1 MNSSSDTSPTG
12 CEADLVF
19 GKRLQ
24 HPSSLSVAFF
34 IFLIIVNLLTF
45 PVTAV
50 LNALVM
56 ISVQTKSRLRVHK
69 SNVLLAF
76 LALTDF
82 TVGILVQPAFSAVL
96 IMLLL
101 NEPRGYCVLKVL
113 RHVTF
118 VVNASLFHLVLLT
131 GERYIAM
138 KHPFSYLTF
147 VTEGRLLFASAMAWF
162 LSISHSVLLLLSQ
175 PVFFICVSI
184 SSILSFAVISFCHVT
199 VLGET
204 RRHERQLAAQQA
216 TSEAREEFDSNKKA
230 FKLTSIIL
238 VLLILF
244 VLIPTSTLP
253 VVLFSYRE
261 FTPEAVYL
269 FFSFTMSLVFL
280 DSLLNPIVYA
290 LRLRQFR
297 VAIIEL
303 LFRTVNIVDAEEIE
317 MRFSGGPNA
326 VVRVNRVKDKQGQEE
341 QNQQNMTVENV

>member
-1 MNSSSDTSPTG
+1 MNSSSDTSPTS
-12 CEADLVF
+12 CEADLVL

-56 ISVQTKSRLRVHK
+56 ISVQTKSRLRGHK

-82 TVGILVQPAFSAVL
+82 TIGILVQPAFAAVL

-175 PVFFICVSI
+175 PVFFICVTI

-199 VLGET
+199 VFGET
-204 RRHERQLAAQQA
+204 RRHERQLAAQQVTWRQGKNLSA
-216 TSEAREEFDSNKKA
+216 IR
-230 FKLTSIIL
+230 
-238 VLLILF
+238 
-244 VLIPTSTLP
+244 
-253 VVLFSYRE
+253 R
-261 FTPEAVYL
+261 
-269 FFSFTMSLVFL
+269 
-280 DSLLNPIVYA
+280 LLNSH
-290 LRLRQFR
+290 L
-297 VAIIEL
+297 
-303 LFRTVNIVDAEEIE
+303 
-317 MRFSGGPNA
+317 
-326 VVRVNRVKDKQGQEE
+326 
-341 QNQQNMTVENV
+341 

>member
-50 LNALVM
+50 LNALVV
-56 ISVQTKSRLRVHK
+56 ISVQTRSRLRAHK
-69 SNVLLAF
+69 SNILLAF

-82 TVGILVQPAFSAVL
+82 IVGILVQPAFAAVL

-113 RHVTF
+113 RHVT
-118 VVNASLFHLVLLT
+118 VVVIASLFHLVLLT

-216 TSEAREEFDSNKKA
+216 TSEAREEFERNKKA

-244 VLIPTSTLP
+244 VLIPGTLP
-253 VVLFSYRE
+253 VVLISYRE
-261 FTPEAVYL
+261 FTSEAVYL

>member
-56 ISVQTKSRLRVHK
+56 ISVETKSRLRAHK

-82 TVGILVQPAFSAVL
+82 TVGILVQPAFAAVL

-113 RHVTF
+113 RHVT
-118 VVNASLFHLVLLT
+118 VVVIASLFHLVLLT

-147 VTEGRLLFASAMAWF
+147 ATEGRLLFASAMAWF
-162 LSISHSVLLLLSQ
+162 LSISHSVLLLLSK
-175 PVFFICVSI
+175 PMYMRCVGI
-184 SSILSFAVISFCHVT
+184 SSFPSFAVICFCHVT

-204 RRHERQLAAQQA
+204 RGHERQLAAQQA
-216 TSEAREEFDSNKKA
+216 TPEAREEFESNKKA

-244 VLIPTSTLP
+244 VLIPSTLP
-253 VVLFSYRE
+253 VVLLSYSE
-261 FTPEAVYL
+261 FAPEAVYL

-290 LRLRQFR
+290 WRLRQFR

-303 LFRTVNIVDAEEIE
+303 LFRTVNTVDAEEIE
-317 MRFSGGPNA
+317 MRFFGVPNA
-326 VVRVNRVKDKQGQEE
+326 VVRVNRVKDKQDQEE

>member
-1 MNSSSDTSPTG
+1 MNSSSDTSPTS
-12 CEADLVF
+12 CEADLVL

-56 ISVQTKSRLRVHK
+56 ISVQTKSRLRAHK

-82 TVGILVQPAFSAVL
+82 TIGILVQPAFAAVL

-138 KHPFSYLTF
+138 KHPFSHLTF

-175 PVFFICVSI
+175 PVFFICVTI

-199 VLGET
+199 VFGET
-204 RRHERQLAAQQA
+204 RRHERQLAAQQV
-216 TSEAREEFDSNKKA
+216 TLEAREEFERNKKA

-244 VLIPTSTLP
+244 VLIPTGTLP

-303 LFRTVNIVDAEEIE
+303 LFRTVNTVDAEEIE
-317 MRFSGGPNA
+317 MRFFGGPNA
-326 VVRVNRVKDKQGQEE
+326 VVRVNRVKDKHDQEE

>member
-56 ISVQTKSRLRVHK
+56 ISVQTKSRLRAHK

-82 TVGILVQPAFSAVL
+82 IVGILVQPAFAAVL

-101 NEPRGYCVLKVL
+101 NELRGYCVLKVL

-162 LSISHSVLLLLSQ
+162 LSISHSVLLLLSK
-175 PVFFICVSI
+175 PVYLRCVGI

-199 VLGET
+199 VFGET

-216 TSEAREEFDSNKKA
+216 TSEAREEFERNKKA

-244 VLIPTSTLP
+244 VLIPSTLP
-253 VVLFSYRE
+253 VVLISYRE

-280 DSLLNPIVYA
+280 DSLLNLIVYA

-317 MRFSGGPNA
+317 MRFFGVPNA
-326 VVRVNRVKDKQGQEE
+326 VVRVNRVKDKQDQEE

>member
-34 IFLIIVNLLTF
+34 IFLITVDLLTF

-56 ISVQTKSRLRVHK
+56 ISVQTKSRLRAHK

-82 TVGILVQPAFSAVL
+82 TVGILVQPAFAAVL

-113 RHVTF
+113 RHVT
-118 VVNASLFHLVLLT
+118 VVVIASLFHLVLLT

-162 LSISHSVLLLLSQ
+162 LSISHSVILLVSK
-175 PVFFICVSI
+175 PVYMRCVGI

-199 VLGET
+199 VFCET

-216 TSEAREEFDSNKKA
+216 TPEAREEFERNRKA
-230 FKLTSIIL
+230 FKHTSIIL
-238 VLLILF
+238 ILLILF
-244 VLIPTSTLP
+244 VLIPGTLP
-253 VVLFSYRE
+253 VVLLNYRE

-290 LRLRQFR
+290 WRLRQFR

-317 MRFSGGPNA
+317 MRFFGVPNA
-326 VVRVNRVKDKQGQEE
+326 VLRVNRVKDKQDQEE

>member
-56 ISVQTKSRLRVHK
+56 ISVQTKSRLRAHK

-82 TVGILVQPAFSAVL
+82 TVGILVQPAFAAVL

-175 PVFFICVSI
+175 PVFFICVTI

-199 VLGET
+199 VFGET

-216 TSEAREEFDSNKKA
+216 TSEAREEFERNKKA

-244 VLIPTSTLP
+244 VLIPSTLP
-253 VVLFSYRE
+253 VVLISYRE

-317 MRFSGGPNA
+317 MRFFGVPNA
-326 VVRVNRVKDKQGQEE
+326 VVRVNRVKDKQDQEE

>member
-1 MNSSSDTSPTG
+1 MNSSSYTSPTG

-56 ISVQTKSRLRVHK
+56 ISVQTKSRLRAHK

-82 TVGILVQPAFSAVL
+82 TVGILVQPAFAAVL

-101 NEPRGYCVLKVL
+101 NEPHGYCVLKVF
-113 RHVTF
+113 RHVT
-118 VVNASLFHLVLLT
+118 VVVIASLFHLVLLT

-162 LSISHSVLLLLSQ
+162 LSISHSVLLLLSK
-175 PVFFICVSI
+175 PVYMRCVGI
-184 SSILSFAVISFCHVT
+184 SSILSFAVISFCHLT
-199 VLGET
+199 VFGET

-216 TSEAREEFDSNKKA
+216 TPEAKEEFERNRKA

-244 VLIPTSTLP
+244 VLIPGTLP
-253 VVLFSYRE
+253 VVLLNYRE

-290 LRLRQFR
+290 WRLRQFR

-303 LFRTVNIVDAEEIE
+303 LFRTVNIVDAEETE
-317 MRFSGGPNA
+317 MRFFGVPNA
-326 VVRVNRVKDKQGQEE
+326 VLRVNRVKDKQDQEE

>member
-19 GKRLQ
+19 GKRLR

-56 ISVQTKSRLRVHK
+56 ISVQTKSRLRAHK

-82 TVGILVQPAFSAVL
+82 TVGILVQPAFAAAL

-147 VTEGRLLFASAMAWF
+147 VTEGRVLFASAMAWF

-216 TSEAREEFDSNKKA
+216 TSEAREEFERNKKA

-244 VLIPTSTLP
+244 VLIPGTLP
-253 VVLFSYRE
+253 VVLISYRE

-290 LRLRQFR
+290 LRLRQYR

-317 MRFSGGPNA
+317 MRFFGVPNA
-326 VVRVNRVKDKQGQEE
+326 VVRVNRVKDKQDQEE

>member
-50 LNALVM
+50 LNALVV
-56 ISVQTKSRLRVHK
+56 ISVQTKSRLRTHK
-69 SNVLLAF
+69 SDVLLAF

-82 TVGILVQPAFSAVL
+82 TIGILVQPAFSAVL

-204 RRHERQLAAQQA
+204 GRHERQLAAQQA
-216 TSEAREEFDSNKKA
+216 TSEAREEFESNKKA

-244 VLIPTSTLP
+244 VLIPSTLP
-253 VVLFSYRE
+253 VVLISYRE
-261 FTPEAVYL
+261 FTPEAAYL

-317 MRFSGGPNA
+317 MRFFGVPNA
-326 VVRVNRVKDKQGQEE
+326 VVRVNRVKDKQDQEE

>member
-1 MNSSSDTSPTG
+1 MNSSSYTSPTG

-56 ISVQTKSRLRVHK
+56 ISVQTKSRLRAHK

-82 TVGILVQPAFSAVL
+82 TVGILVQPTFAAVL

-113 RHVTF
+113 RHVT
-118 VVNASLFHLVLLT
+118 VVVIASLFHLVLLT

-138 KHPFSYLTF
+138 KHPFSYLSF
-147 VTEGRLLFASAMAWF
+147 VTEGRLLCTSAMAWF
-162 LSISHSVLLLLSQ
+162 LSISHSIILLVSK
-175 PVFFICVSI
+175 PVYMRCVGI
-184 SSILSFAVISFCHVT
+184 SSLLSFAIISFCHLT
-199 VLGET
+199 VFGET
-204 RRHERQLAAQQA
+204 RRHERQLAAQA
-216 TSEAREEFDSNKKA
+216 TPEAREEFERNRKA

-244 VLIPTSTLP
+244 VLIPGTLP
-253 VVLFSYRE
+253 VVLLNYRE

-290 LRLRQFR
+290 WRLRQFR

-317 MRFSGGPNA
+317 MRFFGVPNA
-326 VVRVNRVKDKQGQEE
+326 VLRVNRVKDKQDQEE

>member
-12 CEADLVF
+12 CEAYLVF

-24 HPSSLSVAFF
+24 HPSSLSVACF

-56 ISVQTKSRLRVHK
+56 ISVQTKSRLRAHK

-82 TVGILVQPAFSAVL
+82 TVGILVQPAFAAVL

-113 RHVTF
+113 RHVT
-118 VVNASLFHLVLLT
+118 VVVIASLFHLVLLT

-138 KHPFSYLTF
+138 KHPFSYLSF
-147 VTEGRLLFASAMAWF
+147 VTEGRLLCTSAMAWF
-162 LSISHSVLLLLSQ
+162 LSISHSIILLVSK
-175 PVFFICVSI
+175 PVYMRCVGI
-184 SSILSFAVISFCHVT
+184 SSLLSFAIISFCHLT
-199 VLGET
+199 VFGET
-204 RRHERQLAAQQA
+204 RRHERQLAAQA
-216 TSEAREEFDSNKKA
+216 TPEAREEFERNRKA

-244 VLIPTSTLP
+244 VLIPGTLP
-253 VVLFSYRE
+253 VVLLNYRE

-290 LRLRQFR
+290 WRLRQFR

-317 MRFSGGPNA
+317 MRFFGVPNA
-326 VVRVNRVKDKQGQEE
+326 VLRVNRVKDKQDQEE

>member
-1 MNSSSDTSPTG
+1 MNSSSDTSPTS
-12 CEADLVF
+12 CEADLVL

-56 ISVQTKSRLRVHK
+56 ISVQTKSRLRAHK

-82 TVGILVQPAFSAVL
+82 TIGILVQPAFAAVL

-175 PVFFICVSI
+175 PVFFICVTI

-199 VLGET
+199 VFGET
-204 RRHERQLAAQQA
+204 RRHERQLAAQQV
-216 TSEAREEFDSNKKA
+216 TLEAREEFERNKKA

-244 VLIPTSTLP
+244 VLIPCTLP
-253 VVLFSYRE
+253 VVLISYRE

-303 LFRTVNIVDAEEIE
+303 LFRTVNVVDAEEIE

-326 VVRVNRVKDKQGQEE
+326 VVRVNRVKDKQDQEE

>member
-56 ISVQTKSRLRVHK
+56 ISVQTKSRLRAHK

-82 TVGILVQPAFSAVL
+82 TVGILVQPAFAAAL

-147 VTEGRLLFASAMAWF
+147 VTEGRVLFASAMAWF

-216 TSEAREEFDSNKKA
+216 TSEAREEFESNKKA

-238 VLLILF
+238 VLLISF
-244 VLIPTSTLP
+244 VLIRTSTLP

-280 DSLLNPIVYA
+280 DSLLNPIVYT

-317 MRFSGGPNA
+317 MRFFGVPNA
-326 VVRVNRVKDKQGQEE
+326 VVRVNRVKDKQDQEE

>member
-1 MNSSSDTSPTG
+1 MNSSSDTSPTS
-12 CEADLVF
+12 CEADLVL

-56 ISVQTKSRLRVHK
+56 ISVQTKSRLRAHK

-82 TVGILVQPAFSAVL
+82 TIGILVQPAFAAVL

-162 LSISHSVLLLLSQ
+162 LSISHSVLVLLSQ
-175 PVFFICVSI
+175 PVFFICVTI

-199 VLGET
+199 VFGET
-204 RRHERQLAAQQA
+204 RRHERQLAAQQV
-216 TSEAREEFDSNKKA
+216 TLEAREEFERNKKA

-244 VLIPTSTLP
+244 VLIPSTLP
-253 VVLFSYRE
+253 VVLISYRE

-317 MRFSGGPNA
+317 MRFFGVPNA
-326 VVRVNRVKDKQGQEE
+326 VVRVNRVKDKQDQEE

>member
-19 GKRLQ
+19 GKRLR

-56 ISVQTKSRLRVHK
+56 ISVQTKSRLRAHK

-82 TVGILVQPAFSAVL
+82 TVGILVQPAFAAAL

-147 VTEGRLLFASAMAWF
+147 VTEGRVLFASAMAWF

-216 TSEAREEFDSNKKA
+216 TSEAREEFERNKKA

-244 VLIPTSTLP
+244 VLIPGTLP
-253 VVLFSYRE
+253 VVLISYRE

-280 DSLLNPIVYA
+280 DLLLNPIVYA

-317 MRFSGGPNA
+317 MRFFGVPNA
-326 VVRVNRVKDKQGQEE
+326 VVRVNRVKDKQDQEE

>member
-34 IFLIIVNLLTF
+34 IFLITVDLLTF

-56 ISVQTKSRLRVHK
+56 ISVQTKSRLRAHK

-82 TVGILVQPAFSAVL
+82 TVGILVQPTFAAVL

-113 RHVTF
+113 RHVT
-118 VVNASLFHLVLLT
+118 VVVIASLFHLVLLT

-138 KHPFSYLTF
+138 KHPFSYLSF
-147 VTEGRLLFASAMAWF
+147 VTEGRLLCTSAMAWF
-162 LSISHSVLLLLSQ
+162 LSISHSIILLVSK
-175 PVFFICVSI
+175 PVYMRCVGI
-184 SSILSFAVISFCHVT
+184 SSLLSFAIISFCHLT
-199 VLGET
+199 VFGET
-204 RRHERQLAAQQA
+204 RRHERQLAAQA
-216 TSEAREEFDSNKKA
+216 TPEAREEFERNRKA

-244 VLIPTSTLP
+244 VLIPGTLP
-253 VVLFSYRE
+253 VVLLNYRE

-290 LRLRQFR
+290 WRLRQFR

-317 MRFSGGPNA
+317 MRFFGVPNA
-326 VVRVNRVKDKQGQEE
+326 VLRVNRVKDKQDQEE

>member
-1 MNSSSDTSPTG
+1 MNSSSYTSPTG

-24 HPSSLSVAFF
+24 HPSSLSVACF

-56 ISVQTKSRLRVHK
+56 ISVQTKSRLRAHK

-82 TVGILVQPAFSAVL
+82 TVGILVQPTFAAVL

-113 RHVTF
+113 RHVT
-118 VVNASLFHLVLLT
+118 VVVIASLFHLVLLT

-138 KHPFSYLTF
+138 KHPFSYLSF
-147 VTEGRLLFASAMAWF
+147 VTEGRLLCTSAMAWF
-162 LSISHSVLLLLSQ
+162 LSISHSIILLVSK
-175 PVFFICVSI
+175 PVYMRCVGI
-184 SSILSFAVISFCHVT
+184 SSLLSFAIISFCHLT
-199 VLGET
+199 VFGET
-204 RRHERQLAAQQA
+204 RRHERQLAAQA
-216 TSEAREEFDSNKKA
+216 TPEAREEFERNRKA

-244 VLIPTSTLP
+244 VLIPGTLP
-253 VVLFSYRE
+253 VVLLNYRE

-290 LRLRQFR
+290 WRLRQFR

-317 MRFSGGPNA
+317 MRFFGVPNA
-326 VVRVNRVKDKQGQEE
+326 VLRVNRVKDKQDQEE

>member
-12 CEADLVF
+12 CEAYLVF

-34 IFLIIVNLLTF
+34 IFLITVDLLTF

-56 ISVQTKSRLRVHK
+56 ISVQTKSRLRAHK

-82 TVGILVQPAFSAVL
+82 TVGILVQPTFAAVL

-113 RHVTF
+113 RHVT
-118 VVNASLFHLVLLT
+118 VVVIASLFHLVLLT

-138 KHPFSYLTF
+138 KHPFSYLSF
-147 VTEGRLLFASAMAWF
+147 VTEGRLLCTSAMAWF
-162 LSISHSVLLLLSQ
+162 LSISHSIILLVSK
-175 PVFFICVSI
+175 PVYMRCVGI
-184 SSILSFAVISFCHVT
+184 SSLLSFAIISFCHLT
-199 VLGET
+199 VFGET
-204 RRHERQLAAQQA
+204 RRHERQLAAQA
-216 TSEAREEFDSNKKA
+216 TPEAREEFERNRKA

-244 VLIPTSTLP
+244 VLIPGTLP
-253 VVLFSYRE
+253 VVLLNYRE

-290 LRLRQFR
+290 WRLRQFR

-317 MRFSGGPNA
+317 MRFFGVPNA
-326 VVRVNRVKDKQGQEE
+326 VLRVNRVKDKQDQEE

>member
-56 ISVQTKSRLRVHK
+56 ISVQTKSRLRAHK

-82 TVGILVQPAFSAVL
+82 TVGILVQPAFAAVL
-96 IMLLL
+96 IMLLH
-101 NEPRGYCVLKVL
+101 NEPRGYCVLKVF
-113 RHVTF
+113 RHVT
-118 VVNASLFHLVLLT
+118 VVVIASLFHLGLLT

-147 VTEGRLLFASAMAWF
+147 FTEERLLFASAMAWF
-162 LSISHSVLLLLSQ
+162 LSISHSVILLVSK
-175 PVFFICVSI
+175 PVYMRCVGI
-184 SSILSFAVISFCHVT
+184 SSILSFAVISFCHLT
-199 VLGET
+199 VFGET

-216 TSEAREEFDSNKKA
+216 TPEAREEFERNRKA
-230 FKLTSIIL
+230 FKLTYIIL

-244 VLIPTSTLP
+244 VLIPGTLP
-253 VVLFSYRE
+253 VVLLNYRE

-290 LRLRQFR
+290 WRLRQFR

-317 MRFSGGPNA
+317 MRFFGVPNV
-326 VVRVNRVKDKQGQEE
+326 VVRVNRVKDKQDQGE
-341 QNQQNMTVENV
+341 QNQQNITVENV

>member
-56 ISVQTKSRLRVHK
+56 ISVQTKSRLRAHK

-82 TVGILVQPAFSAVL
+82 TVGILVQPAFAAAL

-147 VTEGRLLFASAMAWF
+147 VTEGRVLFASAMAWF

-216 TSEAREEFDSNKKA
+216 TSEAREEFERNKKA

-244 VLIPTSTLP
+244 VLIPGTLP
-253 VVLFSYRE
+253 VVLISYRE

-317 MRFSGGPNA
+317 MRFFGVPNA
-326 VVRVNRVKDKQGQEE
+326 VVRVNRVKDKQDQEE

>member
-34 IFLIIVNLLTF
+34 MFLIIVNLLTF
-45 PVTAV
+45 PVTA
-50 LNALVM
+50 LVV
-56 ISVQTKSRLRVHK
+56 ISVQTKSRLRAHK

-82 TVGILVQPAFSAVL
+82 IVGILVQPAFAAVL

-162 LSISHSVLLLLSQ
+162 LSISHSVLLLLSK
-175 PVFFICVSI
+175 PVYLRCVGI

-199 VLGET
+199 VFGET

-216 TSEAREEFDSNKKA
+216 TSEAREEFERNKKA

-244 VLIPTSTLP
+244 VLIPGTLP
-253 VVLFSYRE
+253 VVLISYRE

-317 MRFSGGPNA
+317 MRFFGVPNA
-326 VVRVNRVKDKQGQEE
+326 VVRVNRVKDKQDQEE

>member
-1 MNSSSDTSPTG
+1 
-12 CEADLVF
+12 
-19 GKRLQ
+19 
-24 HPSSLSVAFF
+24 
-34 IFLIIVNLLTF
+34 
-45 PVTAV
+45 
-50 LNALVM
+50 
-56 ISVQTKSRLRVHK
+56 
-69 SNVLLAF
+69 
-76 LALTDF
+76 
-82 TVGILVQPAFSAVL
+82 
-96 IMLLL
+96 
-101 NEPRGYCVLKVL
+101 
-113 RHVTF
+113 
-118 VVNASLFHLVLLT
+118 
-131 GERYIAM
+131 M

-204 RRHERQLAAQQA
+204 GRHERQLAAQQA
-216 TSEAREEFDSNKKA
+216 TSEAREEFESNKKA

-303 LFRTVNIVDAEEIE
+303 LFRTVNVVDAEEIE

-326 VVRVNRVKDKQGQEE
+326 VVRVNRVKDKQDQEE

>member
-1 MNSSSDTSPTG
+1 MNSSSDTSPTS
-12 CEADLVF
+12 CEADLVL

-56 ISVQTKSRLRVHK
+56 ISVQTKSRLRAHK

-82 TVGILVQPAFSAVL
+82 TIGILVQPAFAAVL

-175 PVFFICVSI
+175 PVFFICVTI

-199 VLGET
+199 VFGET
-204 RRHERQLAAQQA
+204 RRHERQLAAQQV
-216 TSEAREEFDSNKKA
+216 TLEAREEFERNKKA

-244 VLIPTSTLP
+244 VLIPGTLP
-253 VVLFSYRE
+253 VVLISYRE

-317 MRFSGGPNA
+317 MRFFGVPNA
-326 VVRVNRVKDKQGQEE
+326 VVRVNRVKDRQDQEE

>member
-1 MNSSSDTSPTG
+1 MNSSSDTSPTS
-12 CEADLVF
+12 CEADLVL

-56 ISVQTKSRLRVHK
+56 ISVQTKSRLRAHK
-69 SNVLLAF
+69 SKVLLAF

-82 TVGILVQPAFSAVL
+82 TVGILVQPAFAAVL

-175 PVFFICVSI
+175 PVFFICVTI

-199 VLGET
+199 VFGET

-216 TSEAREEFDSNKKA
+216 TSEAREEFERNKKA

-244 VLIPTSTLP
+244 VLIPSTLP
-253 VVLFSYRE
+253 VVLISYRE

-303 LFRTVNIVDAEEIE
+303 LFRTVNTVDAEEIE
-317 MRFSGGPNA
+317 MRFFGGPNA
-326 VVRVNRVKDKQGQEE
+326 VVRVNRVKDKHDQEE

>member
-56 ISVQTKSRLRVHK
+56 ISVQTKSRLRAHK

-82 TVGILVQPAFSAVL
+82 TIGILVQPAFAAVL

-175 PVFFICVSI
+175 PVFFICVTI
-184 SSILSFAVISFCHVT
+184 SGILSFAVISFCHVT
-199 VLGET
+199 VFGET
-204 RRHERQLAAQQA
+204 RRHERQLAAQQV
-216 TSEAREEFDSNKKA
+216 TLEAREEFERNKKA

-244 VLIPTSTLP
+244 VLIPGTLP
-253 VVLFSYRE
+253 VVLISYRE

-317 MRFSGGPNA
+317 MRFFGVPNA
-326 VVRVNRVKDKQGQEE
+326 VVRVNRVKDKQDQEE

>member
-19 GKRLQ
+19 RKRLQ
-24 HPSSLSVAFF
+24 HPSSLSVALF

-50 LNALVM
+50 LNALVV
-56 ISVQTKSRLRVHK
+56 ISVRTKSRLRAHK

-82 TVGILVQPAFSAVL
+82 IVGILVQPAFSAVL

-113 RHVTF
+113 RHGTF

-147 VTEGRLLFASAMAWF
+147 VTEGRLLFASVMAWF
-162 LSISHSVLLLLSQ
+162 LSISHSVLLLLSK
-175 PVFFICVSI
+175 PVYLRCVGI

-199 VLGET
+199 VFGET

-216 TSEAREEFDSNKKA
+216 TSEAREEFERNKKA

-244 VLIPTSTLP
+244 VLIPSTLP
-253 VVLFSYRE
+253 VVLISYRE

-317 MRFSGGPNA
+317 MRFFGGPNA
-326 VVRVNRVKDKQGQEE
+326 VVRVNRVKDKQDQEE

>member
-56 ISVQTKSRLRVHK
+56 ISVQTKSRLRAHK

-82 TVGILVQPAFSAVL
+82 IVGILVQPAFSAVL

-101 NEPRGYCVLKVL
+101 NELRGYCVLKVL

-162 LSISHSVLLLLSQ
+162 LSISHSVLLLLSK
-175 PVFFICVSI
+175 PVYLRCVGI

-199 VLGET
+199 VFGET

-216 TSEAREEFDSNKKA
+216 TSEAREEFERNKKA

-244 VLIPTSTLP
+244 VLIPSTLP
-253 VVLFSYRE
+253 VVLISYRE

-317 MRFSGGPNA
+317 MRFFGVPNA
-326 VVRVNRVKDKQGQEE
+326 VVRVNRVKDKQDQEE

>member
-56 ISVQTKSRLRVHK
+56 ISVQTKSRLRAHK

-82 TVGILVQPAFSAVL
+82 TVGILVQPAFAAVL

-113 RHVTF
+113 RHVT
-118 VVNASLFHLVLLT
+118 VVVIASLFHLVLLT

-162 LSISHSVLLLLSQ
+162 LSISHSVLLLLSK
-175 PVFFICVSI
+175 PVYLRCVGV
-184 SSILSFAVISFCHVT
+184 SSFLSFAVISFCHVT

-216 TSEAREEFDSNKKA
+216 TPEAREEFESNKKA
-230 FKLTSIIL
+230 VKLTSIIL

-244 VLIPTSTLP
+244 VLIPGTLP
-253 VVLFSYRE
+253 VVLLSYRE

-290 LRLRQFR
+290 WRLRQFR

-317 MRFSGGPNA
+317 MRFFGVPNA
-326 VVRVNRVKDKQGQEE
+326 VVRSS
-341 QNQQNMTVENV
+341 

>member
-1 MNSSSDTSPTG
+1 MNSSSDTSPTS
-12 CEADLVF
+12 CEADLVL

-56 ISVQTKSRLRVHK
+56 ISVQTKSRLRAHK

-82 TVGILVQPAFSAVL
+82 TVGILVQPAFAAVL

-113 RHVTF
+113 RHVT
-118 VVNASLFHLVLLT
+118 VVVIASLFHLGLLT

-175 PVFFICVSI
+175 PVFFICVTI
-184 SSILSFAVISFCHVT
+184 SGILSFAVISFCHVT
-199 VLGET
+199 VFGET

-216 TSEAREEFDSNKKA
+216 TSEAREEFERNKKA

-244 VLIPTSTLP
+244 VLIPGTLP
-253 VVLFSYRE
+253 VVLISYRE

-303 LFRTVNIVDAEEIE
+303 LFRTVNVVDAEEIE

-326 VVRVNRVKDKQGQEE
+326 VLELTESRISKIKKSKINKI
-341 QNQQNMTVENV
+341 

>member
-1 MNSSSDTSPTG
+1 MNSSSYTSPTG

-45 PVTAV
+45 PVTAI

-56 ISVQTKSRLRVHK
+56 ISVQTKSRLRAHK

-82 TVGILVQPAFSAVL
+82 TVGILVQPTFAAVL

-113 RHVTF
+113 RHVT
-118 VVNASLFHLVLLT
+118 VVVIASLFHLVLLT

-138 KHPFSYLTF
+138 KHPFSYLSF
-147 VTEGRLLFASAMAWF
+147 VTEGRLLCTSAMAWF
-162 LSISHSVLLLLSQ
+162 LSISHSIILLVSK
-175 PVFFICVSI
+175 PVYMRCVGI
-184 SSILSFAVISFCHVT
+184 SSLLSFAIISFCHLT
-199 VLGET
+199 VFGET
-204 RRHERQLAAQQA
+204 RRHERQLAAQA
-216 TSEAREEFDSNKKA
+216 TPEAREEFERNRKA

-244 VLIPTSTLP
+244 VLIPGTLP
-253 VVLFSYRE
+253 VVLLNYRE

-290 LRLRQFR
+290 WRLRQFR

-317 MRFSGGPNA
+317 MRFFGVPNA
-326 VVRVNRVKDKQGQEE
+326 VLRVNRVKDKQDQEE

>member
-56 ISVQTKSRLRVHK
+56 ISVQTKSRLRAHK

-82 TVGILVQPAFSAVL
+82 TIGILVQPAFAAVL

-175 PVFFICVSI
+175 PVFFICVTI
-184 SSILSFAVISFCHVT
+184 SGILSFAVISFCHVT
-199 VLGET
+199 VFGET
-204 RRHERQLAAQQA
+204 RRHERQLAAQQV
-216 TSEAREEFDSNKKA
+216 TLEAREEFERNKKA

-244 VLIPTSTLP
+244 VLIPSTLP
-253 VVLFSYRE
+253 VVLISYRE

-303 LFRTVNIVDAEEIE
+303 LFRTVNTVDAEEIE
-317 MRFSGGPNA
+317 MRFFGGPNA
-326 VVRVNRVKDKQGQEE
+326 VVRVNRVKDKQDQEE

>member
-19 GKRLQ
+19 RKRLQ
-24 HPSSLSVAFF
+24 HPSSLSVALF

-50 LNALVM
+50 LNALVV
-56 ISVQTKSRLRVHK
+56 ISVRTKSRLRAHK

-82 TVGILVQPAFSAVL
+82 IVGILVQPAFSAVL

-113 RHVTF
+113 RHGTF

-147 VTEGRLLFASAMAWF
+147 VTEGRLLFASVMAWF
-162 LSISHSVLLLLSQ
+162 LSISHSVLLLLSK
-175 PVFFICVSI
+175 PVYLRCVGI

-199 VLGET
+199 VFGET

-216 TSEAREEFDSNKKA
+216 TSEAREEFERNKKA

-244 VLIPTSTLP
+244 VLIPSTLP
-253 VVLFSYRE
+253 VVLISYRE

-269 FFSFTMSLVFL
+269 FFSFTMSLVVL

-303 LFRTVNIVDAEEIE
+303 LFRTVNVVDAEEIE

-326 VVRVNRVKDKQGQEE
+326 VVRVNRVNDKQDQEE

>member
-45 PVTAV
+45 PVTAI

-56 ISVQTKSRLRVHK
+56 ISVQTKSRLRAHK

-82 TVGILVQPAFSAVL
+82 TVGILVQPAFAAVL

-101 NEPRGYCVLKVL
+101 NEPHGYCVLKVF
-113 RHVTF
+113 RHVT
-118 VVNASLFHLVLLT
+118 VVVIASLFHLVLLT

-162 LSISHSVLLLLSQ
+162 LSISHSVLLLLSK
-175 PVFFICVSI
+175 PVYMRCVGI
-184 SSILSFAVISFCHVT
+184 SSILSFAVISFCHLT
-199 VLGET
+199 VFGET

-216 TSEAREEFDSNKKA
+216 TPEAKEEFERNRKA

-244 VLIPTSTLP
+244 VLIPGTLP
-253 VVLFSYRE
+253 VVLLNYRE

-290 LRLRQFR
+290 WRLRQFR

-303 LFRTVNIVDAEEIE
+303 LFRTVNIVDAEETE
-317 MRFSGGPNA
+317 MRFFGVPNA
-326 VVRVNRVKDKQGQEE
+326 VLRVNRVKDKQDQEE

>member
-1 MNSSSDTSPTG
+1 MNSSSDTSPTS
-12 CEADLVF
+12 CEADLVL

-56 ISVQTKSRLRVHK
+56 ISVQTKSRLRAHK

-82 TVGILVQPAFSAVL
+82 TIGILVQPAFAAVL

-162 LSISHSVLLLLSQ
+162 LSISHSVLVLLSQ
-175 PVFFICVSI
+175 PVFFICVTI

-199 VLGET
+199 VFGET
-204 RRHERQLAAQQA
+204 RRHERQLAAQQV
-216 TSEAREEFDSNKKA
+216 TLEAREEFERNKKA
-230 FKLTSIIL
+230 FK
-238 VLLILF
+238 
-244 VLIPTSTLP
+244 P
-253 VVLFSYRE
+253 
-261 FTPEAVYL
+261 
-269 FFSFTMSLVFL
+269 
-280 DSLLNPIVYA
+280 DC
-290 LRLRQFR
+290 LR
-297 VAIIEL
+297 V
-303 LFRTVNIVDAEEIE
+303 EIE
-317 MRFSGGPNA
+317 TISGRNY
-326 VVRVNRVKDKQGQEE
+326 
-341 QNQQNMTVENV
+341 

>member
-56 ISVQTKSRLRVHK
+56 ISVQTKSRLRAHE

-82 TVGILVQPAFSAVL
+82 TVGTLVQPTFAAVL

-101 NEPRGYCVLKVL
+101 DEPRGYYVLKVL

-147 VTEGRLLFASAMAWF
+147 VV
-162 LSISHSVLLLLSQ
+162 H
-175 PVFFICVSI
+175 
-184 SSILSFAVISFCHVT
+184 
-199 VLGET
+199 
-204 RRHERQLAAQQA
+204 
-216 TSEAREEFDSNKKA
+216 
-230 FKLTSIIL
+230 
-238 VLLILF
+238 
-244 VLIPTSTLP
+244 
-253 VVLFSYRE
+253 
-261 FTPEAVYL
+261 
-269 FFSFTMSLVFL
+269 FSFRSFTFKPTCVFHL
-280 DSLLNPIVYA
+280 RKHIQYSIVCRYFF
-290 LRLRQFR
+290 LPCYC
-297 VAIIEL
+297 
-303 LFRTVNIVDAEEIE
+303 
-317 MRFSGGPNA
+317 SW
-326 VVRVNRVKDKQGQEE
+326 
-341 QNQQNMTVENV
+341 

>member
-1 MNSSSDTSPTG
+1 MNSSSYTSPTG

-56 ISVQTKSRLRVHK
+56 ISVQTKSRLRAHK

-82 TVGILVQPAFSAVL
+82 TVGILLQPAFAAVL

-101 NEPRGYCVLKVL
+101 NEPHGYCVLKVF
-113 RHVTF
+113 RHVT
-118 VVNASLFHLVLLT
+118 VVVIASLFHLVLLT

-147 VTEGRLLFASAMAWF
+147 VTEGRLLFASAMTWF
-162 LSISHSVLLLLSQ
+162 LSISHSVLLLLSK
-175 PVFFICVSI
+175 PVYMRCVGV
-184 SSILSFAVISFCHVT
+184 SSILSFAVISFCHLT
-199 VLGET
+199 VFGET

-216 TSEAREEFDSNKKA
+216 TPEAREEFERNRKA

-244 VLIPTSTLP
+244 VLIPGTLP
-253 VVLFSYRE
+253 VVLLNYRE

-290 LRLRQFR
+290 WRLRQFR

-303 LFRTVNIVDAEEIE
+303 LFRTVNIVDAEETE
-317 MRFSGGPNA
+317 MRFFGVPNA
-326 VVRVNRVKDKQGQEE
+326 VLRVNRVKDKQDQEE